1 MKNMKENKDWIKSSI
16 FKFSLLNNSLTVY
29 EQMLNLENN
38 IAKRGIVCDLYFMKC
53 TQSSNIAE

>member
-1 MKNMKENKDWIKSSI
+1 
-16 FKFSLLNNSLTVY
+16 
-29 EQMLNLENN
+29 MLNLENN